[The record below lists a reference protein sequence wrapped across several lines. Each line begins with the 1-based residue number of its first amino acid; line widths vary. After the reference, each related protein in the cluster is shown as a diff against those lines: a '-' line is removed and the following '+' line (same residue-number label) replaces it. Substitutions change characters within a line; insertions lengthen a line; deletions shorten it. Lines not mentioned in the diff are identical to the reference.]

1 MAEEKENKN
10 GLIEWKMTGN
20 LLSQFKSAKH
30 NESFESPQ
38 FKTIDGTT
46 WRIVIYPH
54 GGDGD
59 EFSLVPISECVIGLE
74 CVQLHHNKQRIGVNI
89 SVNVMEVDWIDD
101 HFGYTFKYDGE
112 ASVWNAFE
120 IKQLKN
126 VDSLTIKCFVEETM
140 DVSEDNTY
148 FEW

>member
-46 WRIVIYPH
+46 WRIRVYPH
-54 GGDGD
+54 GDGD
-59 EFSLVPISECVIGLE
+59 DLQLPDHCEIDLQ
-74 CVQLHHNKQRIGVNI
+74 CVQLHHNKQRIGVNF
-89 SVNVMEVDWIDD
+89 SFNVMELDWIEDR
-101 HFGYTFKYDGE
+101 GAYTFKYDGE
-112 ASVWNAFE
+112 ASV
-120 IKQLKN
+120 
-126 VDSLTIKCFVEETM
+126 
-140 DVSEDNTY
+140 
-148 FEW
+148 